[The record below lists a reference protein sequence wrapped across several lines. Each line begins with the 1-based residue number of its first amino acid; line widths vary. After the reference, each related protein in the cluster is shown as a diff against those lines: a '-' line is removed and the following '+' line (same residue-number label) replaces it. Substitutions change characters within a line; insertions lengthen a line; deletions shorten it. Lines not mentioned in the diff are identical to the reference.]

1 MMENEIVVGQK
12 INKHGPVLI
21 NTNLVK
27 YVKKFICDIFPTL
40 DPLMARF
47 ANLGESSKLFAEPH
61 SMKTGGFWSGF
72 APPEGKNL
80 KNCQSQL

>member
-1 MMENEIVVGQK
+1 MSAEIVVGQK
-12 INKHGPVLI
+12 INKHDTVLI
-21 NTNLVK
+21 YTNLVK
-27 YVKKFICDIFPTL
+27 YVKICDILPTL

-72 APPEGKNL
+72 APPEKQLVKVFL
-80 KNCQSQL
+80 KG

>member
-1 MMENEIVVGQK
+1 MSAEIVVGQK
-12 INKHGPVLI
+12 INKHDAVFI
-21 NTNLVK
+21 CE
-27 YVKKFICDIFPTL
+27 KFICDIFPTL

-72 APPEGKNL
+72 VPPEKQLVKVFL
-80 KNCQSQL
+80 KG

>member
-1 MMENEIVVGQK
+1 MMENEIL

-21 NTNLVK
+21 YTNLVK
-27 YVKKFICDIFPTL
+27 YLKKKIICDIFPTL

-72 APPEGKNL
+72 VPPEKQLVKVFL
-80 KNCQSQL
+80 KG